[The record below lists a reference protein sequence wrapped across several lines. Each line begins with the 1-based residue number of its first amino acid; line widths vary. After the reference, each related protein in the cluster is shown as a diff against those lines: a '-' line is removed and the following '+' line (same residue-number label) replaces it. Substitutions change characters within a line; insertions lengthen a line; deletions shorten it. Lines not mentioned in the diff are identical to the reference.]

1 MNLRAEK
8 LNPTKS
14 NYPKALLNIPQP
26 PKQLFWLGESPE
38 VLLANPCIAVVGSR
52 KVSPYGHSV
61 TTKIVG
67 DLAKQGMVI
76 VSGLA
81 LGVDS
86 VAHEATLRVGGLT
99 IAVLPCGLDRIYPS
113 SHHHLAK
120 EILKRGGA
128 LITEYNEGQ
137 DVRKENF
144 IARNRIIAGLGL
156 GVLITEAAEKSGS
169 LHTANFALE
178 QGSEVFAVPGN
189 ITSPTSAGTNNLI
202 KSGATV
208 VTDAQDVLNAL
219 KLEPSELTKREL
231 FGDTEEETIILKLIA
246 EGTSDSEALLKQ
258 SKLDPS
264 VYNQTLSMLEI
275 TGKIKPEGAGRWT
288 IV

>member
-1 MNLRAEK
+1 M
-8 LNPTKS
+8 
-14 NYPKALLNIPQP
+14 
-26 PKQLFWLGESPE
+26 
-38 VLLANPCIAVVGSR
+38 
-52 KVSPYGHSV
+52 
-61 TTKIVG
+61 
-67 DLAKQGMVI
+67 
-76 VSGLA
+76 
-81 LGVDS
+81 
-86 VAHEATLRVGGLT
+86 
-99 IAVLPCGLDRIYPS
+99 
-113 SHHHLAK
+113 
-120 EILKRGGA
+120 
-128 LITEYNEGQ
+128 ITEYNEGQ